1 METQHRQE
9 FESFMIAWD
18 DALRHFNDVSNVQIE
33 QLRQRHARELEE
45 LRLYLEQATS
55 IHAKPSPEILNMR
68 KIQQHL
74 SKQKKQVATF
84 LTVSLYSY
92 TEAEKVQRVVNELEE
107 KNQEKYNKQRED
119 KILTQ
124 LSHMQCKHQLER
136 DALFKKIEGSGK
148 EQEKA
153 RRLAQQQLLQRF
165 LNAKNFQKQ
174 EQMLESSK
182 LLNQLKIKNYASTIV
197 GKLEGSLKSV
207 PPPNMPQLNNYF

>member
-1 METQHRQE
+1 
-9 FESFMIAWD
+9 
-18 DALRHFNDVSNVQIE
+18 
-33 QLRQRHARELEE
+33 
-45 LRLYLEQATS
+45 
-55 IHAKPSPEILNMR
+55 
-68 KIQQHL
+68 
-74 SKQKKQVATF
+74 
-84 LTVSLYSY
+84 
-92 TEAEKVQRVVNELEE
+92 
-107 KNQEKYNKQRED
+107 
-119 KILTQ
+119 
-124 LSHMQCKHQLER
+124 MQCKHHLER